1 LALSDQVDRDLVN
14 AMKAHDTVRLSTL
27 RLLKAAAKNAQVEKR
42 APLTEDEYL
51 TILRRQ
57 AKMRREAAGEYDRAK
72 RADLAD
78 QERAEL
84 AILDTYLPKEIDD
97 SVIAVAVDQA
107 INEIGATG
115 PGEIGKVMSRVMPQ
129 LRGQADGS
137 RINRIVRERLAS
149 RS

>member
-1 LALSDQVDRDLVN
+1 MVD

-27 RLLKAAAKNAQVEKR
+27 RLVKAAAKNVQVEKR

-51 TILRRQ
+51 AVVRRQ
-57 AKMRREAAGEYDRAK
+57 AKMRREAAVEYDRAK
-72 RADLAD
+72 RADLAN

-84 AILDTYLPKEIDD
+84 AILETYLPREIDD
-97 SVIAVAVDQA
+97 SMIVVAVDQA
-107 INEIGATG
+107 IMEVGATG
-115 PGEIGKVMSRVMPQ
+115 PGEIGKVMARVMPQ

-149 RS
+149 RA